1 MGVDAEVLILGPFRE
16 VVERG
21 REAVSNAEDVEDEDL
36 ELSNS
41 MLKASQSV
49 LKEGERALK
58 RLQPLWD
65 GQVEKYGDAFRN
77 ALSQNGTLDISYI
90 LSSSNS
96 NLMDEKTLANFMTE
110 DIEEKRRKL
119 EDLLYDFEDYT
130 EADTFEAERFT
141 ELQAATR
148 ALALH
153 AIDLV
158 KKIKLDPP
166 NKLPAYSAPASSKF
180 PPLPPLPPMPATRS
194 ASVSSSVSG
203 TPVGR
208 TSRPRRAPTPA
219 GCRGGERSRSP
230 PPALPQRSPDGPPAS
245 SRQDPSLSLTSLET
259 SDAVSPPPRVLP
271 GRRNN
276 YDRLNMNS
284 TRSQRSVASNR
295 TSRSRNSQMSAG
307 SAESMP
313 PPAYT
318 AAGEAIAP
326 VPPLPQDELPHA
338 LSSRASTPELL
349 PEPAMPHALTTNQ
362 QHHQHASPTDAAES
376 EAPTASYSV
385 FPSVR
390 RSSGG
395 PGTRTTA
402 WVSDQVDSSSRIQP
416 NRPGSR
422 YEPHSLQ
429 TLQSLQS
436 LTIPEDKAVG
446 IVRPK
451 HASVIDFSPL
461 TPMLSQLSQFSVES
475 PAASSPSGSVGTS
488 SPQTARM
495 SPLSQGTSVSSFQT
509 KFDHPHPLHTPDESI
524 ETRMDPLR
532 ADPTLMPLSLPAAA
546 FEHPPNPQS
555 PPAPALPSPTQIPPA
570 IPEEWKHGP
579 PTVISDRG
587 SVAGLSSHSLS
598 SSLPGCP
605 QPREPDVGIGPR
617 SSLYALNG
625 FCAGAQDFKSTA
637 HQDGVRRLAG
647 HVAGVS
653 TATARCANCSYG
665 HAFSELDLDVNDK
678 SPRATFPRPGGVLF
692 RIRLLYKSHLA
703 AQRPSEAFYGCL
715 FCAQTGTVVRE
726 GDATVFR
733 SSDDLFRHLARH
745 PQPLPEVPGVTV
757 LYGKEIL
764 TTDPRVNDFDLWLTE
779 EPAPPPHSVHMPP
792 LALSELLA
800 CLPVATAARSHVQR
814 YAEKKLPRPDGQP
827 AEALLQ
833 FFVGARIIGVE
844 FPRAFAGKW
853 CTGWHDGEWGYF
865 PSKVVELEKPQPGR
879 LDAPPLQFQAASAVS
894 ISVVARWKWDPA
906 ATIKDAVERGWV
918 AFDKGEKITNVGWPV
933 LVEGVAGGGREAW
946 CWSGT
951 NAKGRFGVFPRSHV
965 DEATLRDDMRPITP
979 GGGGGGGRRKKEG
992 GGKGGAKSL
1001 FGVRRR
1007 ASTSSTFSGGGITE
1021 II

>member
-1 MGVDAEVLILGPFRE
+1 MITILGK
-16 VVERG
+16 
-21 REAVSNAEDVEDEDL
+21 
-36 ELSNS
+36 
-41 MLKASQSV
+41 KA
-49 LKEGERALK
+49 
-58 RLQPLWD
+58 
-65 GQVEKYGDAFRN
+65 
-77 ALSQNGTLDISYI
+77 
-90 LSSSNS
+90 
-96 NLMDEKTLANFMTE
+96 LANSRAE
-110 DIEEKRRKL
+110 AIEEKRRKL

-130 EADTFEAERFT
+130 EAETFEAERFT

-148 ALALH
+148 ALALNV
-153 AIDLV
+153 IDLV

-166 NKLPAYSAPASSKF
+166 HKSPAYSAPASSKF

-194 ASVSSSVSG
+194 SSVSSSVSG

-208 TSRPRRAPTPA
+208 AARPRRPPTPA
-219 GCRGGERSRSP
+219 GLRGERSISP
-230 PPALPQRSPDGPPAS
+230 PPSLPQKSPDGQPS
-245 SRQDPSLSLTSLET
+245 SSSARADESPSLASMET
-259 SDAVSPPPRVLP
+259 SDAIPPPLRVAP

-295 TSRSRNSQMSAG
+295 TSRSRISQVSAG
-307 SAESMP
+307 SVESMP

-318 AAGEAIAP
+318 AAGEAMVP
-326 VPPLPQDELPHA
+326 VPSLPHDEPPHPRT
-338 LSSRASTPELL
+338 SRASTPELF
-349 PEPAMPHALTTNQ
+349 PEPRMPHALTTNQ
-362 QHHQHASPTDAAES
+362 EHYQRASQTGVVES
-376 EAPTASYSV
+376 EANTVSYSV
-385 FPSVR
+385 FPTVPR
-390 RSSGG
+390 MSSGG
-395 PGTRTTA
+395 HGTRTNA

-436 LTIPEDKAVG
+436 LTIPEDKVVG

-461 TPMLSQLSQFSVES
+461 TPMLSQLGQFSIES
-475 PAASSPSGSVGTS
+475 PAASTASGSVDTS
-488 SPQTARM
+488 SPQQSRM
-495 SPLSQGTSVSSFQT
+495 SPLSQGTSVSSFQM
-509 KFDHPHPLHTPDESI
+509 KSDHPLPLQTPDETI

-532 ADPTLMPLSLPAAA
+532 ANPTLTPLALPAAA
-546 FEHPPNPQS
+546 LEQPHPQS
-555 PPAPALPSPTQIPPA
+555 PPLALTSPAQIPPA
-570 IPEEWKHGP
+570 IPEEWNQGP
-579 PTVISDRG
+579 PTVISDHA
-587 SVAGLSSHSLS
+587 SVAGFSSHSLS
-598 SSLPGCP
+598 SSQPGVP

-617 SSLYALNG
+617 SSLYALHG
-625 FCAGAQDFKSTA
+625 FCTGAQAFKSA
-637 HQDGVRRLAG
+637 SHQDGVRRLAG

-653 TATARCANCSYG
+653 TTTARCATCSYG

-692 RIRLLYKSHLA
+692 RIRLLYKSHLV

-715 FCAQTGTVVRE
+715 FCAQTGAVVRE

-745 PQPLPEVPGVTV
+745 PQPLPEVAGVTV

-779 EPAPPPHSVHMPP
+779 DPSPPSPPQPPPSASASASTHMPSLLP
-792 LALSELLA
+792 ELLLPY
-800 CLPVATAARSHVQR
+800 LPVATAGRSHVQR
-814 YAEKKLPRPDGQP
+814 YAEKKLTRPDGKP

-833 FFVGARIIGVE
+833 FFVGARIVGVE

-865 PSKVVELEKPQPGR
+865 PSKLMELEMPKPGR

-894 ISVVARWKWDPA
+894 VSVVARWKWDPA
-906 ATIKDAVERGWV
+906 ATIKDALEKGWV

-965 DEATLRDDMRPITP
+965 DEATLKDDMRPITP

-992 GGKGGAKSL
+992 GGKGAAKSL

-1007 ASTSSTFSGGGITE
+1007 ASTSSNFSSGGIAE